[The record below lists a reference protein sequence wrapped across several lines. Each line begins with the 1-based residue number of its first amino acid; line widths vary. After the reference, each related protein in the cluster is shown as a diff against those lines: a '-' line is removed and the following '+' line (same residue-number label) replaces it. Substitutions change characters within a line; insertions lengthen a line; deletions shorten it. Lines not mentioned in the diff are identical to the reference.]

1 MFPCGG
7 LKVFED
13 SFLFRGQVAG
23 NLNGHPKNFV
33 SPAPSVDKGEALALQ
48 TDGFAG
54 LGALFD
60 GEGDL
65 ALQGGHRYLRSQGG
79 LGKSQGQ
86 LAPDIVA
93 PALEQGMGPH
103 RYLHLQIPCGTAVL
117 SGVALAAD
125 GDHLSVVNTGG
136 DVDTDGGGFADLSG
150 AAAGGTG
157 FLDDLAPAMATG
169 TDRLG
174 LNHTEGGAL
183 LAAFLSRPAALG
195 TGLGRCALGRTGPF
209 AVGTGV
215 DDVDRYLLF
224 ASKGRF
230 VKGQHHRRGD
240 VAAPPGGIGILA
252 PAAAESAA
260 SAEEGRKDVPQIDV
274 DVVKAVA
281 W

>member
-23 NLNGHPKNFV
+23 DLNGHPKNFV

-60 GEGDL
+60 GEGYL

-79 LGKSQGQ
+79 LGKGQGQ

-117 SGVALAAD
+117 SGVAFAAD
-125 GDHLSVVNTGG
+125 GDHLTVV
-136 DVDTDGGGFADLSG
+136 D
-150 AAAGGTG
+150 AGGNVDSHRRGLAHLAGTVAG
-157 FLDDLAPAMATG
+157 LAGVIDDPATAMTAG
-169 TDRLG
+169 THRLG
-174 LNHTEGGAL
+174 LKNAERRAL
-183 LAAFLSRPAALG
+183 LPAFL
-195 TGLGRCALGRTGPF
+195 TGAVAHRTG
-209 AVGTGV
+209 
-215 DDVDRYLLF
+215 
-224 ASKGRF
+224 
-230 VKGQHHRRGD
+230 RRG
-240 VAAPPGGIGILA
+240 
-252 PAAAESAA
+252 
-260 SAEEGRKDVPQIDV
+260 
-274 DVVKAVA
+274 
-281 W
+281 